1 MKTKEVIILFLLINI
16 CIAFAAELTI
26 EPEKINA
33 KTSETITACI
43 KLNNN
48 QSIYGADFRINRP
61 QGLSL
66 TNYEFLNRTNNSMTS
81 MKELKNEIRFGILF
95 SPNSTGLKAGDDC
108 IIKLT
113 YNATRT
119 SNTELNLTGVF
130 LSDAKGQ
137 EIHATTKGS
146 NITITQPSAH
156 LSCSDKIAYQGETT
170 KINIYAKTNNT
181 NIGGIDFTQE
191 YDSRLSYMT
200 ASLPQSLSA
209 AILATHPSS
218 KKIRFAIANMNITGT
233 NHILTINY
241 DIIGSSGI
249 SVLNFKDITISDTE
263 GNLITTTSE
272 NCKIDIEKFPSPP
285 SAAGSGSGGGG
296 GITKKTNKEKKAST
310 EAPASMEDYYSS
322 FTNPKKTST
331 EKKEPVFTT
340 QNQEKK
346 EETRTE
352 KPEKKTIKKK
362 TGTKSLPLAL
372 ISLTALIGL
381 GVVLLFQLKK

>member
-48 QSIYGADFRINRP
+48 QSIYGADFRVNKP
-61 QGLSL
+61 QGMSL

-209 AILATHPSS
+209 AMLATHPSS

-272 NCKIDIEKFPSPP
+272 NCNIEIEKFPSPP
-285 SAAGSGSGGGG
+285 SAAGSGGGGG
-296 GITKKTNKEKKAST
+296 GSSKKTDKKKTKAST
-310 EAPASMEDYYSS
+310 EAPASAQDYYSS
-322 FTNPKKTST
+322 FTDAKKET
-331 EKKEPVFTT
+331 KEPVFTT

>member
-48 QSIYGADFRINRP
+48 QSIYGADFRVNKP
-61 QGLSL
+61 QGMSL

-209 AILATHPSS
+209 AMLATHPSS

-272 NCKIDIEKFPSPP
+272 NCNIEIEKFPSPP
-285 SAAGSGSGGGG
+285 SAVGSGGGG
-296 GITKKTNKEKKAST
+296 GGSSKKTDKKKTKAST
-310 EAPASMEDYYSS
+310 EAPASAQDYYSS
-322 FTNPKKTST
+322 FTDAKKET
-331 EKKEPVFTT
+331 KEPVFTT